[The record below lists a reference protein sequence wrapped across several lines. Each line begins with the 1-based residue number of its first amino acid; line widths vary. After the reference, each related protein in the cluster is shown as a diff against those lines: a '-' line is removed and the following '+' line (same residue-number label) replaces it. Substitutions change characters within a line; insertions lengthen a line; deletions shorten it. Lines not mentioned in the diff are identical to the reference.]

1 MSMRCRCVFS
11 VVLMLVLVLRGLLG
25 TAMAAGMAP
34 SLPAGGPA
42 PQAHSA
48 QHQQKQGKEQGQEQK
63 QGQEHLRPS
72 QAADNALALAP
83 GLQTTAEHGMGT
95 PEDGMHSQCPEHATA
110 SPCGTSAHAHAPL
123 CSACDICHS
132 SMLPPPQLTTPA
144 QPGAV
149 QARPGT
155 TAPFAS
161 APAALAIKPP
171 IA

>member
-1 MSMRCRCVFS
+1 MPMRCRCVFS

-25 TAMAAGMAP
+25 TAMAAGMVQ

-42 PQAHSA
+42 SQAHPA
-48 QHQQKQGKEQGQEQK
+48 QHQQKQEQEQE
-63 QGQEHLRPS
+63 QEHLRS
-72 QAADNALALAP
+72 SHAADNALALAP
-83 GLQTTAEHGMGT
+83 GLQATAEHGMGT

-110 SPCGTSAHAHAPL
+110 NPCGTSAHTHAPL

-132 SMLPPPQLTTPA
+132 FMLLPPQLTTPA
-144 QPGAV
+144 HPGAV
-149 QARPGT
+149 EARPGT
-155 TAPFAS
+155 TAPLAS